1 MDYILDALNPWWKNH
16 AWKPQ
21 EPYRRREF
29 DQMISLLNYTKNPKP
44 SALILVGPRRV
55 GKTTLMRQLVPYFLT
70 KIPPQ
75 NILYYSFE
83 RADPEI
89 QHNSDALTNLVS
101 LWGNQDYDS
110 AKPRLLLLDEI
121 QNVTQWGSRMKSI
134 LEIPFTMPLLV
145 VMSGSSSFNLLGQSL
160 ESLFGLH
167 RKIFIPPFSLGDF
180 WLMNYDKDR
189 TWIKKIEDLREGW
202 FSYTKH
208 HPLFITHTE
217 QKHSDSWS
225 KARKLQIAWLK
236 KGGFPEFW
244 KDLPAQAAAE
254 LFDFYVRRV
263 AQDDIMQIKRIANPT
278 EIARFLK
285 YCYFHPGAE
294 MNITVAS
301 QELGIPRSTLD
312 VMLDLLNTA
321 GYIRVVPRYTG
332 TAGGLRQRNV
342 KVYPIDHILI
352 PHALRIS
359 HDAPTG
365 MAMETMVL
373 NTFARIQQAEISF
386 YRKKTGKETS
396 EIDFVI
402 SLGNRIIAVEVKK
415 NCTKKDIENFRKN
428 AMKLLPQATNR
439 LLICWNTDRSG
450 LIQDWVS
457 LDDSSYIQVLP
468 LWQIALGFPILI

>member
-1 MDYILDALNPWWKNH
+1 MDYILDALNPWWQNP

-21 EPYRRREF
+21 EAYRRREF
-29 DQMISLLNYTKNPKP
+29 DQMISLLDYTKNQKP

-70 KIPPQ
+70 KIPPE

-89 QHNSDALTNLVS
+89 QHNSDSLTNLVS
-101 LWGNQDYDS
+101 LWGNQKYDS
-110 AKPRLLLLDEI
+110 KTPRLLLLDEI
-121 QNVTQWGSRMKSI
+121 QNVTHWGSRMKSI
-134 LEIPFTMPLLV
+134 LEIPFTAPLLV
-145 VMSGSSSFNLLGQSL
+145 VMSGSSSFNLLGESL

-167 RKIFIPPFSLGDF
+167 RKIFVPPFSLSDF
-180 WLMNYDKDR
+180 WLMEYKKDLS
-189 TWIKKIEDLREGW
+189 WIKEIESFREVW
-202 FSYTKH
+202 FTYTKRYH
-208 HPLFITHTE
+208 DFLIHTE
-217 QKHSDSWS
+217 QEHPDSFF
-225 KARKLQIAWLK
+225 KAKKLQIKWLK

-294 MNITVAS
+294 MNITVAG

-332 TAGGLRQRNV
+332 SAGGLRQRNV
-342 KVYPIDHILI
+342 KVYPIDHVLI
-352 PHALRIS
+352 PHDLRIF
-359 HDAPTG
+359 DGAPTG

-386 YRKKTGKETS
+386 YRKKTGKETN
-396 EIDFVI
+396 EIDFVVV
-402 SLGNRIIAVEVKK
+402 LGKRLIAVEVKK
-415 NCTKKDIENFRKN
+415 NCTRIDIENFRKN
-428 AMKLLPQATNR
+428 VIKLLPQVTNR
-439 LLICWNTDRSG
+439 LLVYWDTNDG
-450 LIQDWVS
+450 DLMKDWMENDAHRVE
-457 LDDSSYIQVLP
+457 VLP
-468 LWQIALGFPILI
+468 LWQIALGFPTLI